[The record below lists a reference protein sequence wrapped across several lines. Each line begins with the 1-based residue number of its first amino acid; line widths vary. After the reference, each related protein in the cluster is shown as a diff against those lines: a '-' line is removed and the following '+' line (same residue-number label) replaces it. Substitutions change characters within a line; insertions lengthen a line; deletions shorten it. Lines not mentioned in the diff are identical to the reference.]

1 MAKLIYAEHIAD
13 SEPVSINDVPSGLG
27 CNCIC
32 PECKAPLVA
41 RKGQTREYHFAH
53 KGNLSD
59 CNLVYA
65 NQTALHRL
73 AKAIIAEEKKIYV
86 PAVAVPLK
94 NINLGRIPP
103 GIRAR
108 LPKAYEYRPAEI
120 LNCQSVDLEK
130 HLPGFVPD
138 IIANTSN
145 GEYLIEI
152 AVTHFVDEEKK
163 AHAVEYNAP
172 MLEIDLSRFVEE
184 PIGSNELREKLIAS
198 NELREWTHHPDFEE
212 AEKLAQAYYE
222 NLQIIQDYRKQ
233 QQEKKEAERR
243 KKEIEERQRQLQL
256 KQEEL
261 RTKRIDTLLQPQ
273 NYASELKRLRIDD
286 TALQKVYDYNTRDFR
301 FYKDHKQIPWFI
313 DIPITGEMV
322 FQRDRRIW
330 QGIIFNRYI
339 YGRKEEHARINTDLI
354 FSALKDD
361 HKIPINWDLASNF
374 GREVIRRY
382 MWCLECLGFIATDTF
397 RHNWCT
403 VMARATITP
412 PDEATA
418 SFLQG
423 VLEKTDL
430 YSLDVN
436 ELITAKIRERD
447 ERLRIEKEKQLAQ
460 QRLKKERKAKE
471 EAAIRAKGIY
481 NLGKEEVKNQ
491 DFNQKEQIR
500 DRFGYRWL
508 LCTDCNQICREDDM
522 SSYQYAKGQC
532 RACSR
537 IIKKERE
544 N

>member
-1 MAKLIYAEHIAD
+1 MAELLYGQRIIDGE
-13 SEPVSINDVPSGLG
+13 SVSIDDVLSGSD

-32 PECKAPLVA
+32 PQCKAPLVA
-41 RKGQTREYHFAH
+41 RKGKIREHHFAH
-53 KGNLSD
+53 KGNVSD
-59 CNLVYA
+59 CNIIYA
-65 NQTALHRL
+65 NQTALHRM
-73 AKAIIAEEKKIYV
+73 AKAIIAEEKKISV

-94 NINLGRIPP
+94 NIKLGRIPP
-103 GIRAR
+103 GIRAK
-108 LPKAYEYRPAEI
+108 LPKTYEYRPAEI
-120 LNCQSVDLEK
+120 LICQSVDLEK

-138 IIANTSN
+138 IIANSSSN

-163 AHAVEYNAP
+163 ARAVEYNAP

-184 PIGSNELREKLIAS
+184 PISSDELREMLIAS
-198 NELREWTHHPDFEE
+198 NKLRVWTYHPDFDE
-212 AEKLAQAYYE
+212 AEKQAQSYYE
-222 NLQIIQDYRKQ
+222 NLQIIKDYRKQ
-233 QQEKKEAERR
+233 QQEKKAAERR
-243 KKEIEERQRQLQL
+243 KKEIEERQHQLQL
-256 KQEEL
+256 KREEL

-286 TALQKVYDYNTRDFR
+286 TALQKVYDYNSKDFR

-339 YGRKEEHARINTDLI
+339 YGRNEEHARINTDLI

-361 HKIPINWDLASNF
+361 HKIPINWDLASKF

-382 MWCLECLGFIATDTF
+382 IWRLESLGFIATDTF
-397 RHNWCT
+397 PHNWCT

-418 SFLQG
+418 IFLQG
-423 VLEKTDL
+423 VLEKIDL
-430 YSLDVN
+430 YSPDVN

-447 ERLRIEKEKQLAQ
+447 EQLRIEKEKQLAQ
-460 QRLKKERKAKE
+460 QRLEKEQKAKE
-471 EAAIRAKGIY
+471 EAAIRAKGKY

-491 DFNQKEQIR
+491 DFNQEKQIR

-508 LCTDCNQICREDDM
+508 FCTDCNQICREDDM

-532 RACSR
+532 RNCSR
-537 IIKKERE
+537 K